1 MKKNPLKNNKF
12 GFTLVEM
19 MVAIAVFSVVMV
31 VASTA
36 LLSIIDASRKA
47 QSIKTAINTLNFALD
62 GISKDV
68 RVGIEYQCIDDTGSP
83 QASCVG
89 GGAKWFGYRSP
100 KAYFDTIS
108 KKYEHAYYRYDDE
121 AKIIESC
128 IELESDD
135 DCLDGRDY
143 VPLTTIDEIEIE
155 KMNFFI
161 FDGESGGLMKQP
173 RLIIVLEGR
182 VPGKN
187 GADTVFDLQTS
198 VSQRSRTDE

>member
-108 KKYEHAYYRYDDE
+108 KKLPSYFREQIKEAIKNQTEFISRTFDFNGYDG
-121 AKIIESC
+121 SV
-128 IELESDD
+128 SFH
-135 DCLDGRDY
+135 
-143 VPLTTIDEIEIE
+143 IDENGDFKGFLNKEYRGCGNGYYYLLIND
-155 KMNFFI
+155 KYFI
-161 FDGESGGLMKQP
+161 GYD
-173 RLIIVLEGR
+173 V
-182 VPGKN
+182 
-187 GADTVFDLQTS
+187 D
-198 VSQRSRTDE
+198 